1 MDRAVREKKATKPL
15 NYATMGGKNPAPP
28 VSAPKKRVLDRYH
41 YEAVDDEGGS
51 ASFPS
56 TQPPPIGPFQRDKNL
71 RTNNE
76 KTKQYNAEYYLN
88 KKNKLIELEELK
100 KSLSIAKI

>member
-15 NYATMGGKNPAPP
+15 NYATMGGKNPKPP

-41 YEAVDDEGGS
+41 YEAVDDDGGS

-56 TQPPPIGPFQRDKNL
+56 TQPPPIGPFQRDYYAGGVVKVK
-71 RTNNE
+71 
-76 KTKQYNAEYYLN
+76 KTKVSATGKGKHTVFDDE
-88 KKNKLIELEELK
+88 
-100 KSLSIAKI
+100 